1 MTPKQKLAVRII
13 FSLGVIPKLLP
24 YIGNNKKS
32 FCDHFTWTG
41 TTEGDSFWRS
51 VHNTLSDNGVAFEHF
66 SKADLIASLNSIKK
80 LK

>member
-1 MTPKQKLAVRII
+1 MTPKQRLAVRII

-24 YIGNNKKS
+24 YIGNTKKS
-32 FCDHFTWTG
+32 FCDHFTWTR

-51 VHNTLSDNGVAFEHF
+51 VHNTLSNNGVAFECF
-66 SKADLIASLNSIKK
+66 SKADLIVSLNSIKK